1 MPAHRLVLMA
11 GCAAAF
17 LLGASGSAEAH
28 DRDCG
33 GIVLNGCLSTAEL
46 DGGVGYGAGDVVVV
60 GGGGGYGYGAGDAF
74 ASAHAFAFARA
85 RGFSSG
91 HGGGRHGG
99 GGHGGCGG
107 GGHR

>member
-1 MPAHRLVLMA
+1 MRRHRLILVA
-11 GCAAAF
+11 GFAATL
-17 LLGASGSAEAH
+17 LLGARAPAEAH
-28 DRDCG
+28 DGDCS

-46 DGGVGYGAGDVVVV
+46 DGGVGYGAEDAVVV
-60 GGGGGYGYGAGDAF
+60 GGGYGYGAGDAY

-91 HGGGRHGG
+91 RGGGRHGG

-107 GGHR
+107 GHR

>member
-1 MPAHRLVLMA
+1 MLVYRLLLAA
-11 GCAAAF
+11 GSVAIF
-17 LLGASGSAEAH
+17 LQGAGTPAEAH
-28 DRDCG
+28 DRDCS

-46 DGGVGYGAGDVVVV
+46 DGGVGYGGGGVVVV
-60 GGGGGYGYGAGDAF
+60 GGGGGGDYGASEAF

-85 RGFSSG
+85 FSRG
-91 HGGGRHGG
+91 HGGGGHGG